1 MHEAS
6 LAQHIIA
13 DVVGRIDRGQIPGR
27 VSSIN
32 LRVGRL
38 TAVIPDNLRF
48 LFEVLARG
56 SALEGAHLD
65 IEMVP
70 VRARCRRCGA
80 RFAVQ
85 DLHFSC
91 SRCASS
97 DVQVLSGRELLIQ
110 SVEVG

>member
-6 LAQHIIA
+6 LAQHIIEN
-13 DVVGRIDRGQIPGR
+13 VVGRIERGQIPGR

-38 TAVIPDNLRF
+38 TAVTPDNLRF

-65 IEMVP
+65 IEIVP
-70 VRARCRRCGA
+70 VRARCRRCEA

-85 DLHFSC
+85 DLHFAC
-91 SRCASS
+91 TRCGSS
-97 DVQVLSGRELLIQ
+97 DVEVLNGRELLIG
-110 SVEVG
+110 SVEVD